1 MFSNINVIENLMSF
15 YDTGI
20 PEMKEIVTELII
32 MLPLKSKY
40 LI

>member
-1 MFSNINVIENLMSF
+1 MLF

-20 PEMKEIVTELII
+20 SEMKEIVTELII
-32 MLPLKSKY
+32 MLPMKSKF